1 MTKTLSGEVNEDL
14 EKRRRLF
21 GRIWMLEAEPEW
33 VVADWV
39 VPQEAPAQTGP
50 VFKCTTHL
58 HGRCKPAICEE
69 HREWERKNRFK
80 IGGHAGGWGSRRGNP
95 RAGECGSASL
105 GRTTR

>member
-1 MTKTLSGEVNEDL
+1 MLFRSGVPTAGNILQEAPPET
-14 EKRRRLF
+14 EPK
-21 GRIWMLEAEPEW
+21 EAEPEW

-58 HGRCKPAICEE
+58 HGRCKPAICQE
-69 HREWERKNRFK
+69 HRLWERKNRIK

-105 GRTTR
+105 ERTTH